1 MGTGVPALFVCWIP
15 LKLNDNLGS
24 SSESKLSN
32 LGNGNN
38 ISLTPCKT
46 KAPPKPTT
54 ALVILPAAAKDPGE
68 TIGLKN

>member
-1 MGTGVPALFVCWIP
+1 M
-15 LKLNDNLGS
+15 KLGFP
-24 SSESKLSN
+24 N

-54 ALVILPAAAKDPGE
+54 ALVILPAAAKDPGP
-68 TIGLKN
+68 TRNLSRNYSTASHAMGCTGC